1 MMAEQGD
8 KFTLEKIDLAEL
20 ERRTRISRT
29 RLHQL
34 KKHGFDDTEHA
45 TMVDHRYQKEGF
57 PNTVFTSNCNPAQ
70 REEITSEAVVARR
83 MCLWTD
89 GVVTLS
95 R

>member
-1 MMAEQGD
+1 MVTLDTLSMMAEQGD

-45 TMVDHRYQKEGF
+45 AKG
-57 PNTVFTSNCNPAQ
+57 
-70 REEITSEAVVARR
+70 
-83 MCLWTD
+83 
-89 GVVTLS
+89 
-95 R
+95 